1 MRYIIKTQECGYL
14 FKNGILK
21 KLLFAGKHQVFG
33 LLGEKLVV
41 TEMTGKVDTVGLPV
55 EVLMEN
61 PQFRERVI
69 RVQIPDDCIGLHLV
83 NGVYKQVLTE
93 GEALY
98 WNVFEKNEIRLIDV
112 TGTEMTREQI
122 PAMYRHLIPARLYK
136 RLAVGEGETGLLYI
150 DGQFE
155 KQLSPGTYFYWI
167 YAHEV
172 SMKLYSL
179 KVQQLEIS
187 GQEILTADKVGVR
200 LNILCSYRITD
211 PLGLVQKTDNV
222 GNLLYTRIQL
232 LAREYIGGFRL
243 DELLARKEE
252 ISGFLMKGLRDAQAR
267 DHHFVQRIVARPQ
280 LEAIERVRAGRHR
293 PLLRSVAREAHPQDA
308 FLGCGQF
315 EREVSVHVGTR
326 ADDRSLY
333 PHGSPRQRSAVLVHD
348 HAFHLE
354 LRGLVH
360 HLFLVRQQRQGQPTQ
375 GHGYCQ

>member
-1 MRYIIKTQECGYL
+1 M
-14 FKNGILK
+14 
-21 KLLFAGKHQVFG
+21 
-33 LLGEKLVV
+33 
-41 TEMTGKVDTVGLPV
+41 
-55 EVLMEN
+55 
-61 PQFRERVI
+61 
-69 RVQIPDDCIGLHLV
+69 
-83 NGVYKQVLTE
+83 
-93 GEALY
+93 
-98 WNVFEKNEIRLIDV
+98 FEKNEIRLIDV

-155 KQLSPGTYFYWI
+155 KQLSPGTYFYWS

-222 GNLLYTRIQL
+222 GSLLYTRIQL

-252 ISGFLMKGLRDAQAR
+252 ISGFLMKGLRDAQAEYCVEILNTGIKDIILPGEIR
-267 DHHFVQRIVARPQ
+267 DIMNTVLVAEKKAQANVITRR
-280 LEAIERVRAGRHR
+280 EE
-293 PLLRSVAREAHPQDA
+293 VA
-308 FLGCGQF
+308 
-315 EREVSVHVGTR
+315 ST
-326 ADDRSLY
+326 RSLLNTAKLMEENKVLY
-333 PHGSPRQRSAVLVHD
+333 RLKELEYLERICDRVGSISLSGAGSVLEQL
-348 HAFHLE
+348 AALA
-354 LRGLVH
+354 LPKG
-360 HLFLVRQQRQGQPTQ
+360 
-375 GHGYCQ
+375 

>member
-1 MRYIIKTQECGYL
+1 MKYIIKTQECGYL

-69 RVQIPDDCIGLHLV
+69 RVQIP
-83 NGVYKQVLTE
+83 
-93 GEALY
+93 
-98 WNVFEKNEIRLIDV
+98 
-112 TGTEMTREQI
+112 
-122 PAMYRHLIPARLYK
+122 AMYRHLIPARLYK

-167 YAHEV
+167 YAQEV

-252 ISGFLMKGLRDAQAR
+252 ISGFLMKRLRDAQAEYCVEILNTGIKDIILPGEIR
-267 DHHFVQRIVARPQ
+267 DIMNTVLVAEKKAQANVITRR
-280 LEAIERVRAGRHR
+280 EE
-293 PLLRSVAREAHPQDA
+293 VA
-308 FLGCGQF
+308 
-315 EREVSVHVGTR
+315 ST
-326 ADDRSLY
+326 RSLLNTAKLMEENKVLY
-333 PHGSPRQRSAVLVHD
+333 RLKELEYLERICDRVGSISLSGAGSVLEQL
-348 HAFHLE
+348 AALA
-354 LRGLVH
+354 LPKG
-360 HLFLVRQQRQGQPTQ
+360 
-375 GHGYCQ
+375 

>member
-1 MRYIIKTQECGYL
+1 MKYIIKTQECGYL

-83 NGVYKQVLTE
+83 NGVYKQVLME

-252 ISGFLMKGLRDAQAR
+252 ISGFLMKRLRDAQAEYCVEILNTGIKDIILPGEIR
-267 DHHFVQRIVARPQ
+267 DIMNTVLVAEKKAQANVITRR
-280 LEAIERVRAGRHR
+280 EE
-293 PLLRSVAREAHPQDA
+293 VA
-308 FLGCGQF
+308 
-315 EREVSVHVGTR
+315 ST
-326 ADDRSLY
+326 RSLLNTAKLMEENKVLY
-333 PHGSPRQRSAVLVHD
+333 RLKELEYLERICDRVGSISLSGAGSVLEQL
-348 HAFHLE
+348 AALA
-354 LRGLVH
+354 LPKG
-360 HLFLVRQQRQGQPTQ
+360 
-375 GHGYCQ
+375 

>member
-1 MRYIIKTQECGYL
+1 MKYIIKTQECGYL

-41 TEMTGKVDTVGLPV
+41 TEMTGKVDTAGLPV

-83 NGVYKQVLTE
+83 NGVYKQVLME

-155 KQLSPGTYFYWI
+155 KQLSPGTSFYWI

-200 LNILCSYRITD
+200 LNILYFLNVLLKTRPICSISQVDIANSHDPKLLISFDRLSYIYVYIPDIEMRI
-211 PLGLVQKTDNV
+211 P
-222 GNLLYTRIQL
+222 
-232 LAREYIGGFRL
+232 
-243 DELLARKEE
+243 E
-252 ISGFLMKGLRDAQAR
+252 I
-267 DHHFVQRIVARPQ
+267 
-280 LEAIERVRAGRHR
+280 
-293 PLLRSVAREAHPQDA
+293 
-308 FLGCGQF
+308 
-315 EREVSVHVGTR
+315 
-326 ADDRSLY
+326 
-333 PHGSPRQRSAVLVHD
+333 AV
-348 HAFHLE
+348 
-354 LRGLVH
+354 
-360 HLFLVRQQRQGQPTQ
+360 TQ
-375 GHGYCQ
+375 YSKC